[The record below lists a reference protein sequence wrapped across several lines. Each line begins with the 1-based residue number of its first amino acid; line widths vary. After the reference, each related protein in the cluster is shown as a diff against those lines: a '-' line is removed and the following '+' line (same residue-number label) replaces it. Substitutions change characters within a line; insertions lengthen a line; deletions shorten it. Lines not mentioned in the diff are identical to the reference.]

1 MDGIPTYQPAAPP
14 QTVGKRDS
22 VATDLLNFIITRC
35 LPTAVSVIKAD
46 QHYDRLRNLKE
57 TLRNHGKIILRFY
70 LYF

>member
-1 MDGIPTYQPAAPP
+1 MAFLHTNLLLHH
-14 QTVGKRDS
+14 KLS
-22 VATDLLNFIITRC
+22 VNVTRC